1 MSKRGFEVLR
11 TAIAIGVAFVILFVV
26 IIFISDE
33 PFTALHSIFIAPL
46 STLRNFG
53 NVIEMMIP
61 MMFTGLALSLVFSG
75 NNFNLASEGA
85 FLAGGIVVMVVI
97 FTTSM
102 AALPTWILIFIV
114 AAIVGAIIVGTPGYL
129 KIKTGASELVSS
141 IMINSI
147 MVYVG
152 IYILNKWFRDV
163 DINGIGSLAY
173 PKNMLF
179 TSLIPGTRIHAGLI
193 IAIVA
198 VVGTYLIMYKTKFG
212 YKIRMTGKNIQ
223 FAKVVGI
230 NITLTAMFTQ
240 FAGGAIAAIGG
251 AVQALSM
258 YTRFVWNISPGFG
271 WDGVIVAILA
281 RNNPKHVPFAA
292 FFYAYLRIGANIM
305 ARRSD
310 VPAEIILVV
319 QGIIILL
326 IVSKKLTAKLEY
338 RSLLKKLDLKA
349 EVAK

>member
-1 MSKRGFEVLR
+1 MSKRGFEIIR
-11 TAIAIGVAFVILFVV
+11 TAIAIGVAFVLLFTV
-26 IIFISDE
+26 IFFISDD
-33 PFTALHSIFIAPL
+33 PLTALHSIFIAPL
-46 STLRNFG
+46 SSVRNFG

-61 MMFTGLALSLVFSG
+61 MMFTGLALSLIFSS

-85 FLAGGIVVMVVI
+85 FLAGGIVVMVVVLS
-97 FTTSM
+97 TS
-102 AALPTWILIFIV
+102 LSPLLTWILVFFV
-114 AAIVGAIIVGTPGYL
+114 AAIVGGIIVGIPGYL

-141 IMINSI
+141 IMINSA

-163 DINGIGSLAY
+163 NINGIGSIAY
-173 PKNMLF
+173 PKEILF
-179 TSLIPGTRIHAGLI
+179 TSLVPGTRIHAGLI

-198 VVGTYLIMYKTKFG
+198 VIATYLLMYKTKFG
-212 YKIRMTGKNIQ
+212 YKIRMTGKNAE

-230 NITLTAMFTQ
+230 NISFTAMFTQ
-240 FAGGAIAAIGG
+240 VAGGAIAAIGG
-251 AVQALSM
+251 SVQALSM

-338 RSLLKKLDLKA
+338 KALLKKLNLKE
-349 EVAK
+349 EVTK